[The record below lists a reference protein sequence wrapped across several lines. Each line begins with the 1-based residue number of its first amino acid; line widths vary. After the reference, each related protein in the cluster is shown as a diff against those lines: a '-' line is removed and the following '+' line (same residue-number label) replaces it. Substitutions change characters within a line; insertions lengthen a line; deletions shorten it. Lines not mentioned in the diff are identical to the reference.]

1 MAIPSPTIEFEFT
14 AGTWTSASGR
24 IRKPLGLTITRG
36 RENEL
41 APVSPSEASFTLQNN
56 DGLFT
61 QGVSAYPIRRFV
73 PVRIST
79 SGRRFTGYVDSWSVG
94 IQQRGKLSD
103 CTVQCV
109 DRKALDDMRTLSG
122 HAREVIATMAPLAY
136 WNLTGD
142 PTGGQVLGGAAA
154 PLIPRYAGAS
164 DGELGWGSG
173 EVLPGDEAGGV
184 QFTPALDETTQAMTG
199 GYRLE
204 SLYTPPTS
212 YSVIVMYGK
221 SLRDGPLL
229 RLGGAKV
236 DMSGGA
242 AFFVTSTGS
251 VVPLSSSVEVLS
263 IDASGVIL
271 SSDPTRQYY
280 TPATALSSTQVGGT
294 MVAGVASWSGASVSH
309 VAVVP
314 RVAPGDMAALVNRL
328 SLAPDSPE
336 TIVGN
341 LLQLSGA
348 GAATVTRQGS
358 TQSVVGLPTAG
369 QSAQAVIDQMAFGAL
384 ARYFIDANGA
394 PCWQSWDYAPSV
406 VSQPADAGVMPDL
419 VYEVDISAWVTDV
432 TTSLPSGG
440 SWTFSDTSGIAR
452 SSLDIQHVVAT
463 DAEARAVAT
472 YIVDRST
479 DKPRLK
485 GVSFDLLRLPSGQ
498 ATTLLGLEL
507 GSRVLV
513 SGLPTQLPSPQTVM
527 VEGISE
533 TLTENSWSL
542 TLTTSPSPAFD
553 WFAWGNAWGSKPWKP
568 F

>member
-14 AGTWTSASGR
+14 AGTWTPATAR
-24 IRKPLGLTITRG
+24 IRKPLGITITRG

-122 HAREVIATMAPLAY
+122 HAREVIATLSPLAY
-136 WNLTGD
+136 WDLTGEL
-142 PTGGQVLGGAAA
+142 TGGQVPGGSAAA
-154 PLIPRYAGAS
+154 LIPRYAGAA
-164 DGELGWGSG
+164 DGELGWAGG
-173 EVLPGDEAGGV
+173 DVLPGDEAAGV
-184 QFTPALDETTQAMTG
+184 RFTPAVDETTQAMTG

-204 SLYTPPTS
+204 STYTPPTS
-212 YSVIVMYGK
+212 YSVIVLYGK
-221 SLRDGPLL
+221 SLQDGPLL
-229 RLGGAKV
+229 RLGGAQV
-236 DMSGGA
+236 NMSGGS
-242 AFFVTSTGS
+242 AFFVPASGPP
-251 VVPLSSSVEVLS
+251 VPLSGSVEVLS

-280 TPATALSSTQVGGT
+280 TPPASLASTQIGGT
-294 MVAGVASWSGASVSH
+294 MVAGVAAWSGSSVSH

-314 RVAPGDMAALVNRL
+314 RVAPASMAALVDRL

-348 GAATVTRQGS
+348 GTATVTRQGGA
-358 TQSVVGLPTAG
+358 QSVVGLPTAG
-369 QSAQAVIDQMAFGAL
+369 QSAQAVIDQLALGAL
-384 ARYFIDANGA
+384 GRYFIDANGA
-394 PCWQSWDYAPSV
+394 PRWQTWDYAPGV

-419 VYEVDISAWVTDV
+419 TYEVDISAWVTDV

-452 SSLDIQHVVAT
+452 SSMDIQHVVAT
-463 DAEARAVAT
+463 DAEARAVAS

-479 DKPRLK
+479 DEPRLK
-485 GVSFDLLRLPSGQ
+485 GVGFDLLRLPSGQ
-498 ATTLLGLEL
+498 VTTLLGLEL
-507 GSRVLV
+507 GSRLLV

-527 VEGISE
+527 VEGIEES
-533 TLTENSWSL
+533 LTERSWFL

-568 F
+568 L